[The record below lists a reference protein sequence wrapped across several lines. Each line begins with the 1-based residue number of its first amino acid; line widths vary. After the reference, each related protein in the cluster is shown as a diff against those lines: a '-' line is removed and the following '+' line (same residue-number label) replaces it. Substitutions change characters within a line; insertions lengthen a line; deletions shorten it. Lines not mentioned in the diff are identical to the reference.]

1 MFFFLLRQLHGLGK
15 APQGFHP
22 VPRFPGIFPVPWLG
36 AADVGAVHQFERMAG
51 VLVQMGS
58 VHQEIGIAAVAFH
71 LLLQDGIQIR
81 GIAQGIE
88 TGQSLVIKKKVRSA
102 VLVVVFVKLF

>member
-1 MFFFLLRQLHGLGK
+1 MALERHRRASTRSLASPEYSPSHGS
-15 APQGFHP
+15 
-22 VPRFPGIFPVPWLG
+22 
-36 AADVGAVHQFERMAG
+36 VGAVHQFERMAG

-81 GIAQGIE
+81 GIVQGIE